1 MIPLC
6 DRWVCGLPVRS
17 SFSATL
23 HVSIKVLKWIF
34 NRLCLCCRDVVL
46 DGAPHPHPCIAHS
59 LRPAVGATFG
69 TVHCALENGLRTGAG
84 VVRLCVL
91 ILRGIDGSEFE
102 ISGVEGVYERGNGIV
117 LMR

>member
-1 MIPLC
+1 M
-6 DRWVCGLPVRS
+6 VLPTPIH
-17 SFSATL
+17 AL
-23 HVSIKVLKWIF
+23 
-34 NRLCLCCRDVVL
+34 
-46 DGAPHPHPCIAHS
+46 HS

-102 ISGVEGVYERGNGIV
+102 ISGVEGVYERGKRNRFDEMTVCIT
-117 LMR
+117 LPPSLWFS